1 LQWLFPAEHKLQND
15 KISTADQA
23 PQQNN
28 DRLQDNNDT
37 SNKDNKP
44 KTTSQRGPPTDK
56 ESLQSKDMS
65 LFAEKWLLVI
75 VVIVC

>member
-1 LQWLFPAEHKLQND
+1 VAIDAPP
-15 KISTADQA
+15 IQA

-44 KTTSQRGPPTDK
+44 KTTSQRGLPTDK
-56 ESLQSKDMS
+56 ESLQSKDIS
-65 LFAEKWLLVI
+65 IKIGRVLLLVAGFFHYFHLI
-75 VVIVC
+75 QVCGY